1 MIKNYY
7 DELYRKRGAYHFK
20 WIENKNIFYLQHSQI
35 ILNLAKRFG
44 NGKILDVGCG
54 DGYISSRLSKNFKDV
69 IGIDIS
75 REALKIARKKNPK
88 ITFIVADCTNLPFS
102 DESFET
108 IVASEIIEHL
118 THEDG
123 KKFLNEASRVL
134 KPHGVIIASS
144 PNISNPYMK
153 FLQLVRKNKEHLKE
167 YTRKEFK
174 TLISSEFKIVYYTSQ
189 VNISFPLIKFVK
201 MPKCCQYV
209 IGEKKLKMG

>member
-1 MIKNYY
+1 MVIKNFY
-7 DELYRKRGAYHFK
+7 DELYRKRGAYHFN
-20 WIENKNIFYLQHSQI
+20 WIENKNVFYLQHSQI

-44 NGKILDVGCG
+44 GGKILDVGCG
-54 DGYISSRLSKNFKDV
+54 DGCITSRLSGNKNFEDV
-69 IGIDIS
+69 FGIDIS
-75 REALKIARKKNPK
+75 REAIKIARKKNPK
-88 ITFIVADCTNLPFS
+88 ITFIVADCTNIPFS
-102 DESFET
+102 SESFET

-118 THEDG
+118 THEGG

-174 TLISSEFKIVYYTSQ
+174 ILISSKFKIIYYTSQ
-189 VNISFPLIKFVK
+189 VKCPLSLIKFVK
-201 MPKCCQYV
+201 IPKCYQYIV
-209 IGEKKLKMG
+209 GGKN